1 MKSLNKTI
9 KKNEV
14 YYTFDEEHDD
24 PDRNELHY
32 QFPNEHVGTGST
44 KEESQAAYREVE
56 KKNNE
61 LREWAK
67 WLQIHG
73 ELAYLNGDYETEKES
88 K

>member
-1 MKSLNKTI
+1 MIKTVEI
-9 KKNEV
+9 EKV
-14 YYTFDEEHDD
+14 YYTYDDTHDD
-24 PDRNELHY
+24 PTRTERY
-32 QFPNEHVGTGST
+32 YSFPNDQVGTGST